1 MLATENKT
9 ISDISKTPVNMT
21 SQLTLDHI
29 DSFRHAVTAGP
40 RPVVPGGTEMNNNN
54 SVVTTQKDSPQLHGS
69 YLPLSQGVS
78 GNGDFVYSA
87 HQPYKYTPSNNN
99 TRASHHESRIS
110 NVQKQENGHALNNQ
124 TNSIEHVSNAHSYS
138 VNNLSGTIVPI
149 FYRDTSASEEESSG
163 NKTSNR
169 EQQSLLSDLEQP
181 CKKRRISD
189 PREATQNQ
197 RTEMI
202 QNQPASM
209 VHSEQKDKTDVSVY
223 PYPSLGSENL
233 DNSEKLRKTP
243 DPSPNQAQFYNNYP
257 YYLPFYHPP
266 HHSLPTPDSQQVPQ
280 VNGTTFLTPSRLQ
293 SPIMS
298 TYQTPKVRAKQTC
311 QRRLSSP
318 TDSERSCDRS
328 CDEGRNFKFV
338 IFIFHISWNLILS
351 A

>member
-1 MLATENKT
+1 MLATEEKT
-9 ISDISKTPVNMT
+9 ISDISNPPVNMT

-29 DSFRHAVTAGP
+29 DSFRHAMSAGP
-40 RPVVPGGTEMNNNN
+40 RPVAPMGTEMNNN
-54 SVVTTQKDSPQLHGS
+54 SAVVTQKDSPQLHGS
-69 YLPLSQGVS
+69 YLPLPQGVS

-110 NVQKQENGHALNNQ
+110 NAQKPDNGHVLNNH
-124 TNSIEHVSNAHSYS
+124 TDSIEHVSIAHSHS
-138 VNNLSGTIVPI
+138 MNNLSGNIVPT
-149 FYRDTSASEEESSG
+149 FYRDMSATEEESSE
-163 NKTSNR
+163 NKSSNS
-169 EQQSLLSDLEQP
+169 EQQSLSSDLEQP

-189 PREATQNQ
+189 PREVTQNQ

-202 QNQPASM
+202 QNQAAS
-209 VHSEQKDKTDVSVY
+209 VAHSELKDKTGVSIY

-233 DNSEKLRKTP
+233 DNSDKLRKTP
-243 DPSPNQAQFYNNYP
+243 DPSPKQAQFYNNYP

-266 HHSLPTPDSQQVPQ
+266 HHSVPTQDSQQVPQ

-298 TYQTPKVRAKQTC
+298 TYQTPKVRTKQTC

-328 CDEGRNFKFV
+328 CDEGGNFKFE
-338 IFIFHISWNLILS
+338 IIYFTFHGI
-351 A
+351 

>member
-1 MLATENKT
+1 MLATEEKT
-9 ISDISKTPVNMT
+9 ISDISNPPVNMT

-29 DSFRHAVTAGP
+29 DSFRHAMTAGP
-40 RPVVPGGTEMNNNN
+40 RPVAPMGTEMNNN
-54 SVVTTQKDSPQLHGS
+54 SAVVTQKDSPQLHGS
-69 YLPLSQGVS
+69 YLPLPQGVS

-110 NVQKQENGHALNNQ
+110 NVQKPDNGHVLNNH
-124 TNSIEHVSNAHSYS
+124 TDSIEHVSIAHSM
-138 VNNLSGTIVPI
+138 NNLSGNIVPT
-149 FYRDTSASEEESSG
+149 FYRDMSATEEESSE
-163 NKTSNR
+163 NKSSNR
-169 EQQSLLSDLEQP
+169 EQQSLSSDLEQP

-189 PREATQNQ
+189 PREVTQNQ

-202 QNQPASM
+202 QNQAAS
-209 VHSEQKDKTDVSVY
+209 VAHSELKDKTGVSIY
-223 PYPSLGSENL
+223 PYSSLGSENL
-233 DNSEKLRKTP
+233 DNSDKLRKTP
-243 DPSPNQAQFYNNYP
+243 DPSPKQAQFYTNYP

-266 HHSLPTPDSQQVPQ
+266 HHSVPTPDSQQVPQ

-298 TYQTPKVRAKQTC
+298 TYQTPKVRTKQTC

-328 CDEGRNFKFV
+328 CDEGGNFKFD
-338 IFIFHISWNLILS
+338 IIYFTFHGI
-351 A
+351 